1 MRCLATLLALPHAP
15 KAGNRRHRRRHGV
28 ATLLAVVAAGA
39 FAALLPFAEASAAP
53 QATQVA
59 RTDLAIDRPF
69 AAGANI
75 SRWQG
80 QYSGFASGGLLRW
93 EVLPGKLGVEVFGM
107 EAELPWPTG
116 KRIDA
121 LGGFGVYRPL
131 RLGQHLRLRLGAGF
145 CTTLSTI
152 EPALPWLPADDAVQS
167 GAHLDVALD
176 WALGRWISVFVQSRA
191 FAYRGRD
198 RAASDAMARNRLVW
212 EPSLH
217 ADAGLAIHFGG

>member
-1 MRCLATLLALPHAP
+1 MLRLSTLISQPLAPNPPGRRQRPRCGLAGL
-15 KAGNRRHRRRHGV
+15 
-28 ATLLAVVAAGA
+28 
-39 FAALLPFAEASAAP
+39 AALAAIGASAAPLTVADALAAP
-53 QATQVA
+53 QATEVG

-69 AAGANI
+69 AAGANV

-80 QYSGFASGGLLRW
+80 RYSGFANGGLLRW

-116 KRIDA
+116 KRVDA

-131 RLGQHLRLRLGAGF
+131 RLGQHLRLRLGGGF

-167 GAHLDVALD
+167 GAHLDAALD
-176 WALGRWISVFVQSRA
+176 WALGRWLSVFVQGRA
-191 FAYRGRD
+191 FVYRGRD
-198 RAASDAMARNRLVW
+198 RGASDPVARSRLAW

-217 ADAGLAIHFGG
+217 ADAGLAVHFGG